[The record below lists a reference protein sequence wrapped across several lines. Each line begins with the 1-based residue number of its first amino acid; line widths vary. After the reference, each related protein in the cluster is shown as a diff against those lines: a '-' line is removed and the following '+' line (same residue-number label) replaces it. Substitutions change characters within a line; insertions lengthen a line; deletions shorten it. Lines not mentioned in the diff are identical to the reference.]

1 MKVYWDKDFYEN
13 YHEIFNIG
21 VWAMTDER
29 SGNYNTCGY
38 TISTLSS
45 YEVPLNLIDWKE
57 ENGTLVLSK
66 NTGICETFP
75 IERVFMVIPDELM
88 DIFPDLKPWLD
99 YISTST
105 TITWS
110 SRS

>member
-1 MKVYWDKDFYEN
+1 MKVYWDKDFYEK

-21 VWAMTDER
+21 VWAKKEER

-38 TISTLSS
+38 TFSTLSS
-45 YEVPLNLIDWKE
+45 HDVPLDLSFGWKE
-57 ENGTLVLSK
+57 ENGTIVLGQ

-75 IERVFMVIPDELM
+75 IKDVYMVIPDELM

-99 YISTST
+99 FSTS
-105 TITWS
+105 ITWS
-110 SRS
+110 SWS